1 MIFCARQL
9 MEKAREHNT
18 TLYLLF
24 IDLRKAYD
32 SIPREA
38 LWQVL
43 RKYVI
48 PPTLVNIIR
57 SLHDGMKTEI
67 TMDGATT
74 PEIEVT
80 NGLRQGCTIAPTL
93 FNLYFNFVIE
103 LWRKRS
109 QPFGVEVHYKCA
121 GKLVEERTRQPL
133 KTTATELQFADDA
146 ALVGSSREE
155 IEWAAQTLDEVASEW
170 GLTLSLPK
178 TKLLV
183 AGVWSDNDLQPI
195 SIRGDTIETVPEFRY
210 LGSIVEAHGE
220 ILKEVENRIAR
231 ASRAFGALCRPVFQ
245 DNKLSLETKRMV
257 YRAVV
262 MGVLLYGAEA
272 WVNKRAVTRK
282 LESFNNKCLRLS
294 LA

>member
-43 RKYVI
+43 RKYGI

-57 SLHDGMKTEI
+57 SLHDGMKTEV
-67 TMDGATT
+67 TMDGTTT

-93 FNLYFNFVIE
+93 FNLYFNFVME

-109 QPFGVEVHYKCA
+109 KPFGVEVHYKC
-121 GKLVEERTRQPL
+121 GGRLVGERTSRPL
-133 KTTATELQFADDA
+133 QTIATELQFADDA

-155 IEWAAQTLDEVASEW
+155 IERAAQTLDEVASEW

-183 AGVWSDNDLQPI
+183 AGMWSDNKLQPI
-195 SIRGDTIETVPEFRY
+195 GIRGDTIETVP
-210 LGSIVEAHGE
+210 
-220 ILKEVENRIAR
+220 
-231 ASRAFGALCRPVFQ
+231 
-245 DNKLSLETKRMV
+245 
-257 YRAVV
+257 
-262 MGVLLYGAEA
+262 
-272 WVNKRAVTRK
+272 
-282 LESFNNKCLRLS
+282 
-294 LA
+294 